1 MNKDLN
7 LPDHIITSKIYL
19 IRNQK
24 VMLDRDLAKL
34 YGVETKQLKRQV
46 RRNLDR
52 FPLSFMFELNS
63 KEFENLRSQIGTLKR
78 GSHSKY
84 APFAFTEH
92 GILMLSSILN
102 SKKAIS
108 MSLHII
114 ETFIQLR
121 KFAHNYDDLL
131 KRINQMKLKNSKKF
145 NEIYKILDKLIIENV
160 DKPRQK
166 IGYKK

>member
-1 MNKDLN
+1 
-7 LPDHIITSKIYL
+7 
-19 IRNQK
+19 
-24 VMLDRDLAKL
+24 
-34 YGVETKQLKRQV
+34 
-46 RRNLDR
+46 
-52 FPLSFMFELNS
+52 
-63 KEFENLRSQIGTLKR
+63 
-78 GSHSKY
+78 
-84 APFAFTEH
+84 
-92 GILMLSSILN
+92 MLSSILN